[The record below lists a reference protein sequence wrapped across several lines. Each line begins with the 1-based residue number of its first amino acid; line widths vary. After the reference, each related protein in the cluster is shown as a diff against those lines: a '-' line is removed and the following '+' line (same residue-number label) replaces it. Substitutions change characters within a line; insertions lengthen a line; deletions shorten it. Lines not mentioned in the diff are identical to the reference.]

1 MYTPL
6 NFKSAGAWLGGILI
20 AGALAIPTGGAQAQ
34 RAAVV
39 GVDKVRS
46 ENVSQTFPV
55 IGRLVARRAGVVAAR
70 VGGPVAE
77 MHVEVGDRV
86 KKGQVMAVLVS
97 DSLGWQRERHAA
109 TVAQQQSK
117 LRAAAAELQLKQQEM
132 QRLVKLRDNN
142 SAAFRQALYDD
153 KLLQVTVLES
163 DLAEAEARLK
173 QANAELRLAELNLR
187 YAKIRAP
194 YAGVV
199 SLRHTEVGSF
209 VKAGE
214 AVVSLINDERLEV
227 EADIP
232 SDRIRGLTKGRKIVV
247 EVEGIALYTTV
258 RAIVPEENPQTRTRA
273 ARFKLDMKMAGS
285 GFAANQS
292 VTLLVPIASE
302 QAVVSVHKD
311 AVLNRKGKNMVYV
324 VIDGAAKPRPVSL
337 GDAVGDRFIV
347 NGGLKPGEIV
357 VVRGNERL
365 FPGQPVKF

>member
-1 MYTPL
+1 MCAHL
-6 NFKSAGAWLGGILI
+6 KFQSARGWLSGILF
-20 AGALAIPTGGAQAQ
+20 AAALALPGAAALAQ

-46 ENVSQTFPV
+46 ESVSQTFPV

-86 KKGQVMAVLVS
+86 KKGAVLAVLVS
-97 DSLGWQRERHAA
+97 DGLGWQRERRAA
-109 TVAQQQSK
+109 TVTQQQAK
-117 LRAAAAELQLKQQEM
+117 LRAATAKLQLKQQEM

-153 KLLQVTVLES
+153 KLLQITMLES
-163 DLAEAEARLK
+163 DLAEAQARLK
-173 QANAELRLAELNLR
+173 QANAELRLAELDLR

-199 SLRHTEVGSF
+199 SLRHTEIGNFLKVG
-209 VKAGE
+209 E
-214 AVVSLINDERLEV
+214 PVVTLINDQHLEV
-227 EADIP
+227 EADVP
-232 SDRIRGLTKGRKIVV
+232 SDRIRGLTKGRKIVF
-247 EVEGIALYTTV
+247 EVEGIALYATV

-273 ARFKLDMKMAGS
+273 VRFKLDMKMAGS
-285 GFAANQS
+285 GFAVNQS
-292 VTLLVPIASE
+292 VTVLIPIASE
-302 QAVVSVHKD
+302 RAVVSVHKD
-311 AVLNRKGKNMVYV
+311 AVLNRRGKDMVYV
-324 VIDGAAKPRPVSL
+324 VVEGAAKPRPVSL

-347 NGGLKPGEIV
+347 HGGLKPGEIV